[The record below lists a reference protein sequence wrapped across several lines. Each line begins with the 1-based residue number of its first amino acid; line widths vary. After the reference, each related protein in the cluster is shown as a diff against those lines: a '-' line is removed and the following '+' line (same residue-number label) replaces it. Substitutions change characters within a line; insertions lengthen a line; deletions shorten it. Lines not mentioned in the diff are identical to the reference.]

1 MSLSMRPLGHI
12 DLFFALEIAEK
23 RGCVIP
29 TGALSEPEASRMGG
43 VEGPRILP
51 NSEAPPVR
59 KTIRLASRNTG
70 VSPLRRTKK
79 LSCSGR
85 NDTSLLG
92 QKLDYPSEE

>member
-43 VEGPRILP
+43 VEGPPHFARSAEVP
-51 NSEAPPVR
+51 RVR
-59 KTIRLASRNTG
+59 RSIRASIPKCGGFSTPQDEKA
-70 VSPLRRTKK
+70 VLLRSK
-79 LSCSGR
+79 
-85 NDTSLLG
+85 
-92 QKLDYPSEE
+92 

>member
-43 VEGPRILP
+43 VEGPPHFAEQRGTSCEENHPASIP
-51 NSEAPPVR
+51 KYGGFSAPQDEKAV
-59 KTIRLASRNTG
+59 L
-70 VSPLRRTKK
+70 LRSK
-79 LSCSGR
+79 
-85 NDTSLLG
+85 
-92 QKLDYPSEE
+92 